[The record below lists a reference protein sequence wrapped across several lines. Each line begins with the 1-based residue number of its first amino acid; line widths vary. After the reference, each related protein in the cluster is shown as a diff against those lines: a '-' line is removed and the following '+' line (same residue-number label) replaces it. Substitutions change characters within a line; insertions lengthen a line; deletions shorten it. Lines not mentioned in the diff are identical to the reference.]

1 MWKRFVNLWTR
12 SFHEWRMTCQSQDQS
27 MPGGGPTIARS
38 NFRKAMSIWYW
49 SPWWSVRCPAPNR
62 ATGETVASKN
72 RNRSFKRAE
81 WSQRICLWEKN
92 VLEAACRWCVTSNFV
107 RPLFPMQK
115 IHPNHLCP
123 DKPALTCKSFCRSV
137 CKKLGGWAS
146 LVKSTVLFKLRNNP
160 TSSRSSSRASNNSK
174 HSTEVEPN
182 MKISSANLKS
192 NNRGIPSC
200 ISMPKPLP
208 STLERHLRM
217 AHCKTPVKSL
227 GLRTH
232 PCRTPPLI
240 ENSSLMSSSPL
251 TQPRWL
257 KYKHCMIHT
266 MCSETPWS
274 KSAAH
279 NLFQSTRS
287 KAFDKSK
294 LMTHTGMSIPKNLS
308 TTKFAVTRCSSKRRL
323 GRNPCCSSGW
333 PASIK
338 GSIRASNM

>member
-38 NFRKAMSIWYW
+38 NFRKVMSIWYR
-49 SPWWSVRCPAPNR
+49 SPWWIVRCPAPNR

-123 DKPALTCKSFCRSV
+123 DKPALTCKSFCRRV

-160 TSSRSSSRASNNSK
+160 TSSRSSSRASSNSK

-200 ISMPKPLP
+200 ISMPRPLL

-232 PCRTPPLI
+232 PCRTPHI
-240 ENSSLMSSSPL
+240 KEG
-251 TQPRWL
+251 
-257 KYKHCMIHT
+257 
-266 MCSETPWS
+266 
-274 KSAAH
+274 A
-279 NLFQSTRS
+279 
-287 KAFDKSK
+287 
-294 LMTHTGMSIPKNLS
+294 
-308 TTKFAVTRCSSKRRL
+308 
-323 GRNPCCSSGW
+323 
-333 PASIK
+333 PASSNIFK
-338 GSIRASNM
+338 LCLDMFMCVCDMNRGNFGKKKDHAYASQTLRKTCQKPTATIQHFMLTKYAKTK